1 VIIIKGRVDPPG
13 YVSGVLCVWSA
24 VPWSLLEI
32 SAVLEDVTQTSVANN
47 PEFKTFGTVM
57 GTALAALFSL

>member
-1 VIIIKGRVDPPG
+1 VIIIKGQVDPSG

-32 SAVLEDVTQTSVANN
+32 YAV
-47 PEFKTFGTVM
+47 
-57 GTALAALFSL
+57 